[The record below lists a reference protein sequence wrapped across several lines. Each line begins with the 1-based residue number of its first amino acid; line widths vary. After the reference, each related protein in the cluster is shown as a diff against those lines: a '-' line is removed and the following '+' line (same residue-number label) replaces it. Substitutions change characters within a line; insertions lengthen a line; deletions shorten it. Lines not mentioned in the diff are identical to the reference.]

1 MGEAEYFPK
10 HPLEQSE
17 VTYLGEPISVIGS
30 VVVKVEYGP
39 LIIVKGNGPTLLG
52 RNWLKDIRLDWQS
65 IYYTE
70 PAGLPKVL
78 EKYNEIFEDGQGA
91 HHLEINP
98 SVQPRY
104 NKARTIPYSKR
115 KGVEDELVAEGTL
128 EPVEYSDWVI
138 VAVLKADKKTI
149 RICGDFRTTVNA
161 VSKLNRYPIPRVED
175 PGSERKNH

>member
-1 MGEAEYFPK
+1 MSVSGVDLDFEVDTGAVMGEAEYFPK

-78 EKYNEIFEDGQGA
+78 EKYNEIFEDSQGA
-91 HHLEINP
+91 HLEINP
-98 SVQPRY
+98 SV
-104 NKARTIPYSKR
+104 
-115 KGVEDELVAEGTL
+115 
-128 EPVEYSDWVI
+128 
-138 VAVLKADKKTI
+138 
-149 RICGDFRTTVNA
+149 
-161 VSKLNRYPIPRVED
+161 
-175 PGSERKNH
+175 